1 MVFWVY
7 FSRENRLDDC
17 LAGSRQLYEQEW
29 NNQCTAEKHEN
40 DCSNLKDIAKA
51 VGLNKQRESQVNECY
66 RRYSFK

>member
-1 MVFWVY
+1 LKELGVDLKNFLLKLK
-7 FSRENRLDDC
+7 NI
-17 LAGSRQLYEQEW
+17 
-29 NNQCTAEKHEN
+29 AEKHEN